1 MITSVQEERK
11 IAEELGNSH
20 TGTSLETPLHQDAFL
35 LSDEQKIE
43 EIQEYMKKIMYT
55 LGLDLTDDSLK
66 GTPYRIAKM
75 YVKEIFAGLH
85 PQKKPE
91 IKVFENKYK
100 YQEMLVEKRISYHSF
115 CEHHFLPIIGK
126 AHVGYISNGNVI
138 GLSKINRIVKYYS
151 QRPQVQERMTL
162 QIANEIKN
170 ALNTE
175 DVAVVTEGQHLCV
188 VTRGIEDDSS
198 STVTAE
204 YSGQFKEL
212 NVRDEF
218 LRYITQDLM

>member
-1 MITSVQEERK
+1 MITSVQEEREM
-11 IAEELGNSH
+11 AEEIGNSH

-188 VTRGIEDDSS
+188 VTRGVEDDSS

-204 YSGQFKEL
+204 YSGQFKKL
-212 NVRDEF
+212 TVRDEF

>member
-1 MITSVQEERK
+1 MITSIQEERK

>member
-1 MITSVQEERK
+1 MITSIQEERK

-126 AHVGYISNGNVI
+126 AHVGYISNGKVI